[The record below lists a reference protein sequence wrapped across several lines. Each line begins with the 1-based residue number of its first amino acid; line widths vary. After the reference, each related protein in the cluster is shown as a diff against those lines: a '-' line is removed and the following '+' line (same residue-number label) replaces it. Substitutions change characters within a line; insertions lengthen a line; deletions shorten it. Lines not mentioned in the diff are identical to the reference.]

1 MYPIIFLWA
10 HPRSVS
16 TATERVMR
24 ERGDLQCLH
33 EPFLHYY
40 YLQKTGRKL
49 PLFDSEQNHPESYEA
64 TRDLILGKAEISPVF
79 AKDMSYYVMPELL
92 EDREFCAQI
101 THCFLIRHPRK
112 SILSYYRLDPDF
124 SCEEVGLASQ
134 WQHFQ
139 GIEKMGLTKPV
150 VLEAEAIQSDT
161 KSAMKLFWKAL
172 GLDYKEKAFEWSSES
187 TPQDWQYVKGW
198 HEQVGGST
206 GINSAKPSDDSKA
219 REDFERAVELAP
231 QLKEYLEFHLPCY
244 QALKQHSLT
253 PVS

>member
-1 MYPIIFLWA
+1 MHPIIFLWA

-40 YLQKTGRKL
+40 YLQKTGKKL
-49 PLFDSEQNHPESYEA
+49 ALFDSEEDHPDSYEA
-64 TRDLILGKAEISPVF
+64 TRDMVLEKAETSPVF

-92 EDREFCAQI
+92 EDREFCERI
-101 THCFLIRHPRK
+101 VHCFLIRHPYK

-124 SCEEVGLASQ
+124 SCEEVGLAAQ

-139 GIEKMGLTKPV
+139 GIEKIGLAKPV
-150 VLEAEAIQSDT
+150 VLEAEAIQTDT
-161 KSAMKLFWKAL
+161 KSAMEMFWKAL

-198 HEQVGGST
+198 HAQASSSS
-206 GINSAKPSDDSKA
+206 GIKAAKPLDDAKA
-219 REDFERAVELAP
+219 QREFDQAVEQAP
-231 QLKEYLEFHLPCY
+231 QLKEYLDIHLPCY

-253 PVS
+253 TVS